1 MAVHPP
7 HLPTRDADGTV
18 VRPSWRMR
26 ALFLTLL
33 VLVVLCIGVGA
44 GWLLRNRSVNV
55 QIIER
60 ATPVF
65 VPQDAATVVARMDR
79 GILRSVIPVMNSR
92 ATGSIKGVT
101 STVFVARDR
110 VGYAAALTSDG
121 WVVTTKDVL
130 KSSDVVFLVDGRA
143 VTAEKVVVDV
153 ATSLVFAKLK
163 NAVLSPMTLGRGD
176 MKTLSD
182 VSAVPTSYGILRAT
196 MIDGLSLTASDAIT
210 HDAKVYSEY
219 GLASPTIEGVEAGH
233 PVISSQ
239 GELLGVVTA
248 KDTTARAMR
257 FIPASLIAPV
267 LPELFA
273 SGKIV
278 RPQLPVTYVE
288 LSQATILDDAALTQ
302 GARILTVNAKVRDT
316 FPLREGDVVTAVG
329 GVAVTSAQ
337 SFANLV
343 FSSRAGAIVPM
354 QVVRAGKDIVVDVT
368 MVSAP

>member
-7 HLPTRDADGTV
+7 HLPSREPESP
-18 VRPSWRMR
+18 RLSWRMR
-26 ALFLTLL
+26 VLLLTLL
-33 VLVVLCIGVGA
+33 VVIVLCVGVGA
-44 GWLLRNRSVNV
+44 GWLWRNRSVNV

-79 GILRSVIPVMNSR
+79 GILRSVIPVMNSK
-92 ATGSIKGVT
+92 ATGAIKGVT
-101 STVFVARDR
+101 STVYIARDR
-110 VGYAAALTSDG
+110 VGYAVALTSDG
-121 WVVTTKDVL
+121 WIVTTKDVL

-143 VTAEKVVVDV
+143 VTLEKMVPDA

-176 MKTLSD
+176 TKTLSD

-196 MIDGLSLTASDAIT
+196 MIDGLSLIATDALT
-210 HDAKVYSEY
+210 HDAKMYSEY
-219 GLASPTIEGVEAGH
+219 GLASPAIEGVEAGH
-233 PVISSQ
+233 PIISSQ
-239 GELLGVVTA
+239 GELLGVVTM
-248 KDTTARAMR
+248 KDATARAMR
-257 FIPASLIAPV
+257 FIPSSLIAPV

-302 GARILTVNAKVRDT
+302 GARILTVTAKSGRET
-316 FPLREGDVVTAVG
+316 FPLREGDIVTAVG
-329 GVAVTSAQ
+329 GVAVSSAQ

-368 MVSAP
+368 MTTTP

>member
-1 MAVHPP
+1 MAVFPP
-7 HLPTRDADGTV
+7 HLPTRVQESTHRA
-18 VRPSWRMR
+18 SWRMR
-26 ALFLTLL
+26 ALFLL
-33 VLVVLCIGVGA
+33 VLILVVLCIGVGA
-44 GWLLRNRSVNV
+44 GWLWRNRSVNV

-79 GILRSVIPVMNSR
+79 GVLRSVIPVMNSK

-101 STVFVARDR
+101 STVFIARDR
-110 VGYAAALTSDG
+110 VGYAVALTSDG
-121 WVVTTKDVL
+121 WIVTTKDVL
-130 KSSDVVFLVDGRA
+130 KSPDVVFLVDGRA
-143 VTAEKVVVDV
+143 LTAEKTVVDPTT
-153 ATSLVFAKLK
+153 ALVFAKLK
-163 NAVLSPMTLGRGD
+163 NAALLPMTLGHGD
-176 MKTLSD
+176 TKTLSE
-182 VSAVPTSYGILRAT
+182 VSAVPTSYGVLRAT
-196 MIDGLSLTASDAIT
+196 MIDGLSLAASDALT

-219 GLASPTIEGVEAGH
+219 GLTSPTIEGVEAGH
-233 PVISSQ
+233 PIISSQ
-239 GELLGVVTA
+239 GELLGVVTV
-248 KDTTARAMR
+248 KDATARAMR

-267 LPELFA
+267 LSELFA

-302 GARILTVNAKVRDT
+302 GARILTVTKTARET

-354 QVVRAGKDIVVDVT
+354 QVVRAGKDIVVDVIMIT
-368 MVSAP
+368 TP